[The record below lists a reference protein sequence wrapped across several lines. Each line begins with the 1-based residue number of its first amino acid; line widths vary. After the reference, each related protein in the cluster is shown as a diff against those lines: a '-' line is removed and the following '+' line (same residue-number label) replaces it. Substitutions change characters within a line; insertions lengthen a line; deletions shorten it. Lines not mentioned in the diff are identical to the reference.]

1 MKALRTAAF
10 VVGAVAL
17 VATGVGA
24 AGAAGLLGATVASG
38 ASIAGIATAAM
49 LTSIGAIAGA
59 ASGVLSLI
67 TAATAPGGT
76 LGGNATSFKIDKEAG
91 IPVVIGRTYV
101 GGNVVH
107 RQDYDRPGSKLRRQA
122 ESWVTALSL
131 GPVKSVGPLLID
143 KTNAVSFANGAAV
156 GSYAGNMWLDTQLGA
171 CPEQRALAG
180 PFGTFPGWSAS
191 SKLSGIA
198 ADLWTLDFDS
208 KGEKFPNGVP
218 QRGRII
224 EGVFSY
230 DPRLDSTY
238 PGGSG
243 ACRIDDPT
251 TWVYSESPALN
262 AITWAYGHH
271 QNGVLM
277 AGGGLAITGI
287 DLQPFVEWANVCD
300 AVGWKVGGLVYTESD
315 DAWDVLKMICQ
326 AGAAEPMP
334 VGAQLSVTFSAPRVS
349 IGTITT
355 DDLAG
360 DVDRP
365 AGVSKR
371 LRRNTVVPKV
381 RLESHG
387 WDVTPLDP
395 VIVADYVTIDGGRRP
410 KEITYPLVQDAGQG
424 AKLAAYDILNMREID
439 GIQLPCKVYMLGYRP
454 GDQVDVDVPDA
465 RLVAQPV
472 LIRNRDIAAASLT
485 VTFSCRTETP
495 GKHAFALGQTG
506 TAPPTPSLGDPGV
519 DRTAPD
525 ADDWSLAG
533 ASLTSGGGS
542 VPAIVFTGTPGP
554 LAASSI
560 VFEYRSYVAGAGID
574 DGWLSAGV
582 DLPTATRKEITSV
595 TPGAQYEGSVRYSV
609 RGVLSDRLL
618 LGPATA
624 GDLASGDTAAINQLI
639 IANSYPLGV
648 SIISSDDAG
657 NAKVTISNHQRVY
670 QDRTVDVTGATLTGL
685 QNSTDYYLFY
695 DDPDRAGG
703 VVTIEATTT
712 YGDAFTSSAYPARHY
727 LGFVTSATTGGGDT
741 GGGGATP
748 PGGGGGRNPNTV
760 IP

>member
-1 MKALRTAAF
+1 VKALRTAAF

-17 VATGVGA
+17 VTTGVGA
-24 AGAAGLLGATVASG
+24 LASVGAIGATVGSTAAAAGALTS
-38 ASIAGIATAAM
+38 ASILATATTVA
-49 LTSIGAIAGA
+49 TIAGA
-59 ASGVLSLI
+59 VGGVLSL
-67 TAATAPGGT
+67 AAAAAAPAGT
-76 LGGNATSFKIDKEAG
+76 LGGNATDFKIDKEAG
-91 IPVVIGRTYV
+91 IPVAIGRTYV

-107 RQDYDRPGSKLRRQA
+107 RQDYDRPGSKMRRQA

-143 KTNAVSFANGAAV
+143 KTTQVPFAGGAAT
-156 GSYAGNMWLDTQLGA
+156 GFYAGNMWLDTMLGA
-171 CPEQRALAG
+171 CPEPRALVG

-191 SKLSGIA
+191 SKLSGLA

-218 QRGRII
+218 ERGRIL

-243 ACRIDDPT
+243 SCRITDPS

-262 AITWAYGHH
+262 ALTWAFGHY

-277 AGGGLAITGI
+277 AGGGLAVTGI
-287 DLQPFVEWANVCD
+287 DMQPFVEWANVCD

-349 IGTITT
+349 IGRITT
-355 DDLAG
+355 EDLAG
-360 DVDRP
+360 DVDAP

-371 LRRNTVVPKV
+371 QRRNTVVPKV

-387 WDVTPLDP
+387 WDVVPLDP
-395 VIVADYVTIDGGRRP
+395 VTVADYVTIDGGRRP
-410 KEITYPLVQDAGQG
+410 KEITYALVQDADQG

-439 GIQLPCKVYMLGYRP
+439 GIQLPCKVYKLGYRP
-454 GDQVDVDVPDA
+454 GDQVDVDIPAA
-465 RLVAQPV
+465 RLVNQPV
-472 LIRNRDIAAASLT
+472 LLRNRDIAASSLT

-506 TAPPTPSLGDPGV
+506 SPPPTPSLGDPGI
-519 DRTAPD
+519 DRTAPS
-525 ADDWSLAG
+525 AEDWALAG
-533 ASLTSGGGS
+533 ATLSSGGGS
-542 VPAIVFTGTPGP
+542 VPAIVFTGTPGS

-560 VFEYRSYVAGAGID
+560 VFEYRPYVAGAVAE
-574 DGWLSAGV
+574 DGWISTGV
-582 DLPTATRKEITSV
+582 DLPTVTRKEITSV
-595 TPGAQYEGSVRYSV
+595 TPGARYEGSIRYTV

-618 LGPATA
+618 LGPVTAGALSVSGGATQIIQSSASVAYPVTSTDTTITIAAFTAALSDGTTSFAFPAATITGLTAATA
-624 GDLASGDTAAINQLI
+624 YLIIYDRSAGTYAAFTQPASG
-639 IANSYPLGV
+639 PEV
-648 SIISSDDAG
+648 
-657 NAKVTISNHQRVY
+657 V
-670 QDRTVDVTGATLTGL
+670 
-685 QNSTDYYLFY
+685 
-695 DDPDRAGG
+695 DPDNIIVR
-703 VVTIEATTT
+703 
-712 YGDAFTSSAYPARHY
+712 S
-727 LGFVTSATTGGGDT
+727 FVTANADGTYPPEE
-741 GGGGATP
+741 TP
-748 PGGGGGRNPNTV
+748 PGGDGGGGYGGGGRYQPNV
-760 IP
+760 VQQ